1 MAAEQEQSPNLLDFN
16 NKQENNGTNN
26 RGRLTAHEF
35 NQLINAVNN
44 NSNDTFSFKKQ
55 VGNLSF
61 DVIEN
66 INPTGPFINI
76 VLNKALISDHI
87 IKDVF
92 EKKEEYGTS
101 TIGCGQTVV
110 LDYSSPNIAKSFSVG
125 HLRST
130 MIGNSLKLI
139 LNRCGYKTVSINYL
153 GDWGTQFGKMIV
165 AIEKWGNLDEI
176 KKDPINQL

>member
-61 DVIEN
+61 DENEEAFEQIE
-66 INPTGPFINI
+66 
-76 VLNKALISDHI
+76 S
-87 IKDVF
+87 
-92 EKKEEYGTS
+92 KEEN
-101 TIGCGQTVV
+101 TV
-110 LDYSSPNIAKSFSVG
+110 YF
-125 HLRST
+125 
-130 MIGNSLKLI
+130 I
-139 LNRCGYKTVSINYL
+139 L
-153 GDWGTQFGKMIV
+153 
-165 AIEKWGNLDEI
+165 EE
-176 KKDPINQL
+176 

>member
-44 NSNDTFSFKKQ
+44 NSFSFKKQ

-66 INPTGPFINI
+66 EEAFEQIESKDENTVYFI
-76 VLNKALISDHI
+76 L
-87 IKDVF
+87 
-92 EKKEEYGTS
+92 EE
-101 TIGCGQTVV
+101 
-110 LDYSSPNIAKSFSVG
+110 
-125 HLRST
+125 
-130 MIGNSLKLI
+130 
-139 LNRCGYKTVSINYL
+139 
-153 GDWGTQFGKMIV
+153 
-165 AIEKWGNLDEI
+165 
-176 KKDPINQL
+176 

>member
-61 DVIEN
+61 DEQIESKDEN
-66 INPTGPFINI
+66 TVYFI
-76 VLNKALISDHI
+76 L
-87 IKDVF
+87 
-92 EKKEEYGTS
+92 EE
-101 TIGCGQTVV
+101 
-110 LDYSSPNIAKSFSVG
+110 
-125 HLRST
+125 
-130 MIGNSLKLI
+130 
-139 LNRCGYKTVSINYL
+139 
-153 GDWGTQFGKMIV
+153 
-165 AIEKWGNLDEI
+165 
-176 KKDPINQL
+176 

>member
-16 NKQENNGTNN
+16 NKQETNGTNN

-66 INPTGPFINI
+66 EE
-76 VLNKALISDHI
+76 A
-87 IKDVF
+87 F
-92 EKKEEYGTS
+92 EQIESKEEN
-101 TIGCGQTVV
+101 TV
-110 LDYSSPNIAKSFSVG
+110 YF
-125 HLRST
+125 
-130 MIGNSLKLI
+130 I
-139 LNRCGYKTVSINYL
+139 L
-153 GDWGTQFGKMIV
+153 
-165 AIEKWGNLDEI
+165 EE
-176 KKDPINQL
+176 

>member
-61 DVIEN
+61 DVIEMKRL
-66 INPTGPFINI
+66 
-76 VLNKALISDHI
+76 LNKSNPKKKTPCISYLKNDTD
-87 IKDVF
+87 KWQRCQ
-92 EKKEEYGTS
+92 S
-101 TIGCGQTVV
+101 
-110 LDYSSPNIAKSFSVG
+110 NKS
-125 HLRST
+125 
-130 MIGNSLKLI
+130 
-139 LNRCGYKTVSINYL
+139 
-153 GDWGTQFGKMIV
+153 W
-165 AIEKWGNLDEI
+165 
-176 KKDPINQL
+176 

>member
-61 DVIEN
+61 DVIEQ
-66 INPTGPFINI
+66 IE
-76 VLNKALISDHI
+76 S
-87 IKDVF
+87 
-92 EKKEEYGTS
+92 KEEN
-101 TIGCGQTVV
+101 TV
-110 LDYSSPNIAKSFSVG
+110 YF
-125 HLRST
+125 
-130 MIGNSLKLI
+130 I
-139 LNRCGYKTVSINYL
+139 L
-153 GDWGTQFGKMIV
+153 
-165 AIEKWGNLDEI
+165 EE
-176 KKDPINQL
+176 

>member
-26 RGRLTAHEF
+26 RGRLTHEF

-66 INPTGPFINI
+66 EE
-76 VLNKALISDHI
+76 A
-87 IKDVF
+87 F
-92 EKKEEYGTS
+92 EQIESKEEN
-101 TIGCGQTVV
+101 TV
-110 LDYSSPNIAKSFSVG
+110 YF
-125 HLRST
+125 
-130 MIGNSLKLI
+130 I
-139 LNRCGYKTVSINYL
+139 L
-153 GDWGTQFGKMIV
+153 
-165 AIEKWGNLDEI
+165 EE
-176 KKDPINQL
+176 

>member
-66 INPTGPFINI
+66 AAIKTMESKADIIFFI
-76 VLNKALISDHI
+76 
-87 IKDVF
+87 
-92 EKKEEYGTS
+92 
-101 TIGCGQTVV
+101 
-110 LDYSSPNIAKSFSVG
+110 
-125 HLRST
+125 
-130 MIGNSLKLI
+130 MILLKLI
-139 LNRCGYKTVSINYL
+139 Y
-153 GDWGTQFGKMIV
+153 
-165 AIEKWGNLDEI
+165 
-176 KKDPINQL
+176 